1 MRNDLIIEKMI
12 QLIEKIERYT
22 NGLSYDDFCNDEMVV
37 DACVFNLSQLGETS
51 NKISESFEVDHPEIP
66 WRQLYGLRNRIVHD
80 YDGVKLTVVWEVI
93 CGDLPELK
101 GKLESM

>member
-22 NGLSYDDFCNDEMVV
+22 KGLSYDDFCNDEMVV

-101 GKLESM
+101 GKLENM